1 MSTERLKALVVDD
14 DRNMRESLVELLE
27 SAGWQAE
34 GLSSARHVA
43 EALSRATPDAIV
55 SDVRMPGM
63 SGLEL
68 LDSVTA
74 QGGPPVILISAHGDI
89 PMAVEAI
96 QAGAYTFLE
105 KPFDPRRLL
114 SALSHAAEQRR
125 LKLGTARLKAR
136 LARLSGLDR
145 ILLGQSPAMIALRD
159 MVQDL
164 AETPTTVLLHG
175 ETGTG
180 KDLVAHALHDLSPRS
195 DAPFMALSC
204 ATLPAD
210 HFEATLFGRAGQPGL
225 LARAHGGTL
234 FLDEVAA
241 CPPDAQSKLLRVI
254 ETREF
259 RTLDDPTPSHVDF
272 RLLSATNEDLD
283 AAVHEGRFRGDLLYR
298 INTMVLRLPALRERA
313 EDIALL
319 FAHFTALYAAQFE
332 AEPPELA
339 PADMAALLAHGWP
352 GNVRELRNVA
362 ERFVLALRRGPVSLS
377 EVISAQ
383 GSALPA
389 APSTLRE
396 AVAAFERELIA
407 KALKAHAGRMDD
419 VAEALGIGRR
429 TLNEKIVKLG
439 LNKDAVLVENG

>member
-1 MSTERLKALVVDD
+1 MTPQSLKALVVDD

-34 GLSSARHVA
+34 GLASARQVG
-43 EALSRATPDAIV
+43 EALERLRPDAIV

-68 LDSVTA
+68 LESLSGTEA
-74 QGGPPVILISAHGDI
+74 PPMILISAHGDI

-114 SALSHAAEQRR
+114 TALSHAAEQHR
-125 LKLGTARLKAR
+125 LRLGTARLKAR

-145 ILLGQSPAMIALRD
+145 ILLGRTPAMTALRE

-204 ATLPAD
+204 ATLPAE
-210 HFEATLFGRAGQPGL
+210 HFESTLFGHGGQPGL

-234 FLDEVAA
+234 FLDEIAA
-241 CPPDAQSKLLRVI
+241 CPPDVQSKLLRVI

-259 RTLDDPTPSHVDF
+259 HALDDPTPRRVDF
-272 RLLSATNEDLD
+272 RLLSATNEDLE
-283 AAVHEGRFRGDLLYR
+283 AAVAAGRFRGDLLYR
-298 INTMVLRLPALRERA
+298 INTVVLSLPALRERA
-313 EDIALL
+313 DDIPLL
-319 FAHFTALYAAQFE
+319 FAHFTGLCAALYESAQ
-332 AEPPELA
+332 PELT
-339 PADMAALLAHGWP
+339 PSDIAALLAHDWP

-362 ERFVLALRRGPVSLS
+362 ERFVLARRRAETSLS
-377 EVISAQ
+377 DVISAQ
-383 GSALPA
+383 GAPQPA
-389 APSTLRE
+389 APNTLRE
-396 AVAAFERELIA
+396 AVAAFEREMIA
-407 KALKAHAGRMDD
+407 KALKAHGGRMDE